1 MKFTD
6 RRGQGNKNFVLP
18 KKEEIKKTALEI
30 EQENQRAMQEH
41 LDMIRQEEL
50 RLNGIEASRAR
61 CLDSFRLSPRLQ
73 KLSFIEEHEEAEAIR
88 QIEELLG
95 FERPR
100 VCGYMITVKI
110 YVRDEDVGKLLD
122 KDGRET
128 LLYAPAKVSA
138 HDKYRNCSGLVLS
151 IGPIAYKDPKFM
163 GVPWCKVGDWVMI
176 ARNGGPQVN
185 YRGIPV
191 TTIPDDNIYWTLE
204 CPTHVTRD

>member
-6 RRGQGNKNFVLP
+6 KRGHGQKNFVIP
-18 KKEEIKKTALEI
+18 AKKPTPEQIALD
-30 EQENQRAMQEH
+30 NQRMMEEH
-41 LDMIRQEEL
+41 LEMVKQEEL
-50 RLNGIEASRAR
+50 RLHGMEAKQAR
-61 CLDSFRLSPRLQ
+61 SVDSFRLPERLRRT
-73 KLSFIEEHEEAEAIR
+73 SFIEEHEEEEAIR

-100 VCGYMITVKI
+100 VTGYHICVKI
-110 YVRDEDVGKLLD
+110 YVRDEDIGKLID

-128 LLYAPAKVSA
+128 LLYAPPRVSA
-138 HDKYRNCSGLVLS
+138 HDKFRNCSALVLAL
-151 IGPIAYKDPKFM
+151 GNIAYKDPKYM
-163 GVPWCKVGDWVMI
+163 GIPWCKVGDWVMI

-191 TTIPDDNIYWTLE
+191 TTLPDDNIYMTLE